1 MVDFSFYFSYSSFC
15 NSDPCGSKRSDR
27 SLNIK
32 STARLNSIEN
42 VNRIYIFRGI
52 RFSIL
57 RFETIATFLPT
68 FHQFSA
74 SVLFQTSRVF
84 CKSCTSVLQAFREC
98 FSGFFNESTIFFRVA
113 LPSKAA
119 EDFSTTRDKFI
130 RGWQIFHHSGDLT
143 VESKA
148 VLHFFFSPRAEFFPQ
163 NSYHSYFKNRIFQ
176 FRFEREKCKIYLLIT
191 NYQPF
196 IYIYSAFSVFAGILH
211 GRGNIYCNIATFKM
225 EFRLS
230 DLTPVT
236 PHLITWQTPRRSNMI
251 RILSRRWVSGK
262 LDDRKFAINFS
273 DGPWRAT
280 YLPKLLHSTML
291 ITLDTR
297 CFTVDH

>member
-15 NSDPCGSKRSDR
+15 NSDPCGWKRSDR
-27 SLNIK
+27 SLNVK
-32 STARLNSIEN
+32 SMARLNSIEN

-148 VLHFFFSPRAEFFPQ
+148 VLHFFFSPRAEFFLAPEF
-163 NSYHSYFKNRIFQ
+163 SPFDIFTKNRIFQ

-191 NYQPF
+191 NCQPF
-196 IYIYSAFSVFAGILH
+196 IYILSAYSRESCTG
-211 GRGNIYCNIATFKM
+211 GATFTAT
-225 EFRLS
+225 S
-230 DLTPVT
+230 
-236 PHLITWQTPRRSNMI
+236 PRSRWSFAYP
-251 RILSRRWVSGK
+251 IL
-262 LDDRKFAINFS
+262 LQ
-273 DGPWRAT
+273 
-280 YLPKLLHSTML
+280 LLH
-291 ITLDTR
+291 I
-297 CFTVDH
+297 

>member
-1 MVDFSFYFSYSSFC
+1 M
-15 NSDPCGSKRSDR
+15 
-27 SLNIK
+27 
-32 STARLNSIEN
+32 
-42 VNRIYIFRGI
+42 
-52 RFSIL
+52 
-57 RFETIATFLPT
+57 
-68 FHQFSA
+68 
-74 SVLFQTSRVF
+74 F

-130 RGWQIFHHSGDLT
+130 RGWQIFHHSDRNGGIENGVSFYSRNIFLR
-143 VESKA
+143 
-148 VLHFFFSPRAEFFPQ
+148 FG
-163 NSYHSYFKNRIFQ
+163 NSYFAEISKNRNTIFPIDFNARQ
-176 FRFEREKCKIYLLIT
+176 EVIKFT
-191 NYQPF
+191 NYINLFAYSLRFPF
-196 IYIYSAFSVFAGILH
+196 AEILQ
-211 GRGNIYCNIATFKM
+211 RGNIYFDITAFKM

-280 YLPKLLHSTML
+280 YLPKLLHSKML

-297 CFTVDH
+297 FSSRLLRSTLIFFFLFFFFICKIIKLLIRYISVSFHWRFKKNSWNSYIEITINYEINCREWS